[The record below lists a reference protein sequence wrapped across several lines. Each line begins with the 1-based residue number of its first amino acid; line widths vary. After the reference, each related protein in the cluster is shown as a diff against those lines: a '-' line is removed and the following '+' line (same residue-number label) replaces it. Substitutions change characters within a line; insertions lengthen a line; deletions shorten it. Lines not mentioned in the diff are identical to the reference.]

1 MQFHVAGTL
10 MYFILRLLLLHIS
23 LRNQLN
29 KLNNYLPKPSY
40 NVFHR
45 VTASI
50 PYHTD
55 HRRVRCHL
63 VILVLAVELLY
74 NQYRHLVIELTA
86 VVVINKL
93 LIMALASNL
102 STMHVHHSAAAVAVA
117 Q

>member
-1 MQFHVAGTL
+1 MRFHVAGAL
-10 MYFILRLLLLHIS
+10 MYLIHLLLLHVS
-23 LRNQLN
+23 LRNQFD
-29 KLNNYLPKPSY
+29 KLNNYLLKLSY
-40 NVFHR
+40 NAFHR
-45 VTASI
+45 VTACN

-63 VILVLAVELLY
+63 VILVLVVELLY

-93 LIMALASNL
+93 LIMALASDL
-102 STMHVHHSAAAVAVA
+102 STMHVHHSTAAAAVA